1 MKITITT
8 AQNTRLPFILL
19 KTFFPVAK
27 ALAFNIFLVIGMI
40 VAVTI
45 TTVFKL
51 QQPGVKT
58 FMLLLAAFGSV
69 MGVINTVLSAN
80 GHILTFVFGFLD
92 VLAATVVLLDNGIM
106 GNFALHAFY
115 FLPMQFIGF
124 WQWRKRGAKVGSEGE
139 EGAKVKARRLSGKQW
154 AWLVGGILAGIAVLY
169 TILFFVDKAQL
180 DAGKITSF
188 NKSKIL
194 LDAVVMTLNIA
205 GQVLLSFAFMEQW
218 YIWILVN
225 ISSISLWAVAL
236 MGDLGSGNAA
246 VMLIKYIF
254 YLMNSLNGLRIWLNL
269 CKEPD
274 SEKVPTANLDN

>member
-1 MKITITT
+1 MTEAAEKRV
-8 AQNTRLPFILL
+8 N
-19 KTFFPVAK
+19 
-27 ALAFNIFLVIGMI
+27 LAFNIFLVTGML

-51 QQPGVKT
+51 QQPDVKT

-69 MGVINTVLSAN
+69 MGVVNTVLSAN

-92 VLAATVVLLDNGIM
+92 VLAATVVYLDNGIM

-124 WQWRKRGAKVGSEGE
+124 WQWSKRGAKVKGGEGE
-139 EGAKVKARRLSGKQW
+139 DSRVKARRLSGKQW
-154 AWLVGGILAGIAVLY
+154 AWLAAGIVAGVALLY
-169 TILFFVDKAQL
+169 FILLTVDTAKFN
-180 DAGKITSF
+180 AGKLDSL
-188 NKSKIL
+188 NKSKVL

-225 ISSISLWAVAL
+225 ISSISLWTVAL
-236 MGDLGSGNAA
+236 VSGTGSGNAS

-254 YLMNSLNGLRIWLNL
+254 YLLNSLNGLRIWLALSN
-269 CKEPD
+269 KHGI
-274 SEKVPTANLDN
+274 

>member
-1 MKITITT
+1 MNPTT
-8 AQNTRLPFILL
+8 EKRFN
-19 KTFFPVAK
+19 
-27 ALAFNIFLVIGMI
+27 LAFNIFLVIGMI

-124 WQWRKRGAKVGSEGE
+124 WQWRKRGAKVGTEGE